1 MTEVVEK
8 KKVTC
13 SGCTRRQVYLAYQ
26 RSPWF
31 RLIRGPL
38 KFGMLTL
45 VRFHDFDFDDYNV
58 PSPGCYH
65 CVRYA
70 KNVLK
75 ERSRLF
81 CLLNFFVKPAFGVIM
96 TWAMGRE
103 EDEDKSIA
111 QACAAMA
118 DEPLPYDGDKYIQDP
133 KWYKI

>member
-1 MTEVVEK
+1 MAEVVEK

-45 VRFHDFDFDDYNV
+45 VRFHDFDFEECEV

-65 CVRYA
+65 CLRYI

-75 ERSRLF
+75 KQSWLF
-81 CLLNFFVKPAFGVIM
+81 PKLNFFGRPIFSIFS
-96 TWAMGRE
+96 TWAMRGGESYDVSVEHAR
-103 EDEDKSIA
+103 
-111 QACAAMA
+111 AALA
-118 DEPLPYDGDKYIQDP
+118 GEPLPSDGDKYIKDP
-133 KWYKI
+133 GWYKI